1 MNHGSCYVLR
11 GNPWYNERCD
21 NIGNMILERLNTGS
35 GMLLLACLNRHPAQ
49 RGKEC
54 INRMGVLALY
64 LAITFVGYIAGSK
77 LKKTQKNFS
86 WTGKVQFVAI
96 VILVFTMGSRIGAD
110 KSIMASLD
118 SIGITAL
125 VITVFILAGS
135 VGAVFLARKLLGFNK
150 EGVKTD
156 D

>member
-1 MNHGSCYVLR
+1 MVYGLAWKGAYWFNGRTCIIPGNHICR
-11 GNPWYNERCD
+11 ICCRKQIE
-21 NIGNMILERLNTGS
+21 
-35 GMLLLACLNRHPAQ
+35 
-49 RGKEC
+49 
-54 INRMGVLALY
+54 
-64 LAITFVGYIAGSK
+64 TFGEKFQLDG
-77 LKKTQKNFS
+77 Q
-86 WTGKVQFVAI
+86 VQFVAI

-110 KSIMASLD
+110 KSIVASLD

-125 VITVFILAGS
+125 IITVFILAGS

>member
-1 MNHGSCYVLR
+1 
-11 GNPWYNERCD
+11 
-21 NIGNMILERLNTGS
+21 
-35 GMLLLACLNRHPAQ
+35 
-49 RGKEC
+49 
-54 INRMGVLALY
+54 MGVLVLY
-64 LAITFVGYIAGSK
+64 LAITFAGYIVGSK
-77 LKKTQKNFS
+77 LKNSERNFS

-110 KSIMASLD
+110 KSIVASLD

-125 VITVFILAGS
+125 IITVFILAGS

>member
-1 MNHGSCYVLR
+1 
-11 GNPWYNERCD
+11 
-21 NIGNMILERLNTGS
+21 
-35 GMLLLACLNRHPAQ
+35 
-49 RGKEC
+49 
-54 INRMGVLALY
+54 MGVLALY

-110 KSIMASLD
+110 RSIMASLD

>member
-1 MNHGSCYVLR
+1 
-11 GNPWYNERCD
+11 
-21 NIGNMILERLNTGS
+21 
-35 GMLLLACLNRHPAQ
+35 
-49 RGKEC
+49 
-54 INRMGVLALY
+54 MGVLALY
-64 LAITFVGYIAGSK
+64 LTITFVGYIVGSK
-77 LKKTQKNFS
+77 LKKSEKNFS

-110 KSIMASLD
+110 KSIIASLD
-118 SIGITAL
+118 SIGITAF
-125 VITVFILAGS
+125 ITTVFVLAGS

>member
-1 MNHGSCYVLR
+1 
-11 GNPWYNERCD
+11 
-21 NIGNMILERLNTGS
+21 
-35 GMLLLACLNRHPAQ
+35 
-49 RGKEC
+49 
-54 INRMGVLALY
+54 MGVLVLY
-64 LAITFVGYIAGSK
+64 LAITFVGYLVGSK
-77 LKKTQKNFS
+77 LKNSERNFS

-110 KSIMASLD
+110 KSIVASLD

-125 VITVFILAGS
+125 IITVFILAGS

>member
-1 MNHGSCYVLR
+1 
-11 GNPWYNERCD
+11 
-21 NIGNMILERLNTGS
+21 
-35 GMLLLACLNRHPAQ
+35 
-49 RGKEC
+49 
-54 INRMGVLALY
+54 MGVLALY
-64 LAITFVGYIAGSK
+64 LTITFVGYIVGSK
-77 LKKTQKNFS
+77 LKKSEKNFS

-110 KSIMASLD
+110 KSIIASLD
-118 SIGITAL
+118 SIGITAFITTVL
-125 VITVFILAGS
+125 VLAGS